1 MFVNFE
7 GKERPYYT
15 INDYYLKR
23 FKTKVYKIALN
34 GDFTCPN
41 RDGTFSKSGCIYCSE
56 SGSGEFGGDKSL
68 PLKTQFDHVK
78 EMMSLKWK
86 SGKYIAY
93 FQANTNTYAPVE
105 KLKELFEEALTL
117 DSDIIGISVATR
129 PDCLPEEVLDYLE
142 DLNKRTFLIIELGLQ
157 TIHETTAKLINRG
170 HDLLSFENAVT
181 NLRKRNIHV
190 VAHIINGLPH
200 ETKEM
205 MLETLEKV
213 NSYDIQGL
221 KIHMLYIL
229 KDTPLEKYYS
239 NTHFHVLTLEEYTSI
254 VAEQIERLRPD
265 IVLHRLT
272 GDARKEDLIE
282 PIWSLKKFVVTN
294 EIDKRLRARHTY
306 QGVYYD
312 HSRNPR
318 T

>member
-312 HSRNPR
+312 YSRNPR

>member
-1 MFVNFE
+1 MFVIFE

-312 HSRNPR
+312 YSRNPR

>member
-1 MFVNFE
+1 VIFE

>member
-1 MFVNFE
+1 VIFE

-312 HSRNPR
+312 YSRNPR